1 MALGGGCEICMAA
14 GKVRAYAESYIGL
27 VEVGVGL
34 IPAAGGC
41 KELLLRN
48 IEWAPLAVPSASPAG
63 IPPDLIPY
71 VARAFETIAMAKV
84 ATSARDAQRLWYL
97 RQQDKWTM
105 NQDYF
110 LHDAKETV
118 LAMVKEGYRPY
129 RPKDDIR
136 ITGRTGRALLELS
149 IYTMKEGRYISDYD
163 AHIAKKLAYVLTGG
177 DLDKNTLVSEK
188 YLLELEMEVFISLCG
203 EKKSQDRMKHILQT
217 NKPLRN

>member
-1 MALGGGCEICMAA
+1 
-14 GKVRAYAESYIGL
+14 
-27 VEVGVGL
+27 
-34 IPAAGGC
+34 
-41 KELLLRN
+41 
-48 IEWAPLAVPSASPAG
+48 
-63 IPPDLIPY
+63 
-71 VARAFETIAMAKV
+71 
-84 ATSARDAQRLWYL
+84 
-97 RQQDKWTM
+97 M

-136 ITGRTGRALLELS
+136 ITSRTGRALLELS

-203 EKKSQDRMKHILQT
+203 EKKSQDRMKHILQN